1 VQTELQSFAFVGAL
15 SARASDDPSHGHYFW
30 TYKAIHEEQARKGL
44 GIPTVIGPK
53 GTNAQFI
60 EPFLSRKNSRK
71 EFRVSP
77 SLPFSY
83 ELGRLSKLVRL
94 RRLEGISHYFSYDGG
109 LSDFLITYW
118 LALRNPG
125 VHFTFNFHWADQWM
139 SLLSSKRLS
148 AALTRAL
155 LAQSLHN
162 APSNLRCSAETRPFA
177 EELSSALGC
186 EFSVFPIFST
196 NIPQKARPWER
207 RSIDVLFLPQRRTEM
222 DFVARASRALASSGI
237 SVLTALKPDTWTRWT
252 GRHNSGGLGA
262 PRFLPLES
270 KEYEELLLSSR
281 IVVLPYDKPYF
292 RWGSS
297 GKFNEAIAHG
307 CFPLVPQG
315 TAISSQSSGKS
326 SLHEFAYPDEH
337 SLVRLVTQV
346 LSAQSPDD
354 LVPVFLKDF
363 LKWFG
368 SFEISETPKPS
379 ALQIMPP
386 GILFVAAC
394 FYREQGMVERVFSRL
409 RRARG
414 SFERR

>member
-1 VQTELQSFAFVGAL
+1 MQTELQSFAFVGAL

-30 TYKAIHEEQARKGL
+30 TYKSIHEEQARKGL
-44 GIPTVIGPK
+44 GVPTVIGPK

-60 EPFLSRKNSRK
+60 EPFLSSEISRN

-83 ELGRLSKLVRL
+83 ELGRLSKLVSL

-118 LALRNPG
+118 LALRNPR
-125 VHFTFNFHWADQWM
+125 VHFTFNFHWAEQWM
-139 SLLSSKRLS
+139 SMLSSRRLS
-148 AALTRAL
+148 ATLTRAL

-162 APSNLRCSAETRPFA
+162 APSNLRYSAETRPFA

-196 NIPQKARPWER
+196 IIPQKVRPWKR

-222 DFVARASRALASSGI
+222 DFVARASRALASSGVR
-237 SVLTALKPDTWTRWT
+237 VLTALKPDTWARWT
-252 GRHNSGGLGA
+252 GRQNSGGLGA

-281 IVVLPYDKPYF
+281 VVVLPYDKPYF

-307 CFPLVPQG
+307 CFPVVPQG

-326 SLHEFAYPDEH
+326 SLHEFAYPEEH

-346 LSAQSPDD
+346 LSTPPPED
-354 LVPVFLKDF
+354 LVPVLLNDF
-363 LKWFG
+363 LKWFA
-368 SFEISETPKPS
+368 SIEISETPKPS
-379 ALQIMPP
+379 PLQIVPSW
-386 GILFVAAC
+386 ILFLAAC
-394 FYREQGMVERVFSRL
+394 FYREQGVVERVFSRL
-409 RRARG
+409 RRARRR
-414 SFERR
+414 FERQ